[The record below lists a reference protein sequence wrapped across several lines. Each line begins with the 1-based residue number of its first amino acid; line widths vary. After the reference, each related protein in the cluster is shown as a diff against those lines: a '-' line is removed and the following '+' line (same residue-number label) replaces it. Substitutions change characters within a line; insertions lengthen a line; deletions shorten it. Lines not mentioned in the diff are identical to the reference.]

1 MASRTSNGAID
12 SVLAKLNELMMGDMC
27 SNFIGIS
34 SMGIQFLWKELST
47 MNALLEK
54 LEDDVDELD
63 AQANNWRNQVKEMTY
78 DIEDCIDEFMS
89 SEGSDNVKVGFINK
103 ISHFLTTLKSRVKT
117 AWQIKDLKTR
127 LQEIDERHKRYT
139 ISGRS
144 SSTTTTIDPRLSAL
158 YKDAAKLIGIE
169 NPKEELIG
177 KMDKG
182 QQFKVVSIV
191 GFGGL
196 GKTTLANEVYREVK
210 GQFNS
215 KAFVSISQNPDMA
228 RILQRMWLQL
238 EPHTSSHVFEVQ
250 DLINNIRKH
259 LEDKRYIIIVDDLW
273 DIRVWNIISCI
284 FPQNN
289 QRNIVIITTRIEDVA
304 RACCSDHGC
313 IYNMKPLSEQDSR
326 KLFFDRIFGS
336 KGYCPREFNEPSCK
350 ILKKCGGLP
359 LAITAVA
366 GALACKRTK
375 PNEQWEYIHNF
386 LVTTKFATNSNF
398 EDMMHILDLS
408 YKNLPRHLKACFLY
422 LASYPEDHK
431 INKVELA
438 RRFVAEGF
446 VSSSGQDV
454 WNVAES
460 YVIELANRSMIQ
472 PVYEDGDDI
481 TVSYYTVH
489 DMLLELII
497 RKCREENF
505 ISLVQDQ
512 QVMAEEQDKVIRR
525 LTINLS
531 GVDNGTMAMRTTW
544 HLAQVRSLG
553 LLGGS
558 NWIPFLHQFK
568 FLRVLF
574 LDICRREVKMDLTQI
589 CKLALLRYL
598 KVKNERS
605 LGEIS
610 IVLPVQIIR
619 LRYLE
624 TLELPALSACC
635 LPSDIVQLPR
645 LSHLVVPHDTGLP
658 DGIEKLKSL
667 RSLEGFNMLM
677 SSIEN
682 INGLGELENLSD
694 LSIHCHTRSLEY
706 VIALGRSIR
715 KLSNLQKLSVSC
727 TLVGSCDDALAFC
740 LTSLHNL
747 RHLDLLGCNFDRV
760 PYIGSK
766 AKFRRLRLGAKQIL
780 QDDIGMMGNLHFLDQ
795 LHLRVTGTL
804 PEKLVISG
812 STGFVCLKVF
822 ELECEGISHLT
833 FEVGAMPALRKLW
846 LAFDP
851 TSWNKATPAGLQH
864 LSSLQQ
870 LYVLIARDNSTSG
883 SEAPT
888 TSLSDTAVIQRAF
901 QEAADAHPGR
911 PTFTLGEGWLIRAME
926 SCRTL

>member
-1 MASRTSNGAID
+1 MASRTSNGVID

-54 LEDDVDELD
+54 LEDDIDELD

-89 SEGSDNVKVGFINK
+89 SEGISDNVKVGFINK

-139 ISGRS
+139 IAGRS
-144 SSTTTTIDPRLSAL
+144 SSTTATIDPRLSAL

-238 EPHTSSHVFEVQ
+238 EPHTSHVFEVQ

-259 LEDKRYIIIVDDLW
+259 LEDK
-273 DIRVWNIISCI
+273 
-284 FPQNN
+284 
-289 QRNIVIITTRIEDVA
+289 
-304 RACCSDHGC
+304 
-313 IYNMKPLSEQDSR
+313 
-326 KLFFDRIFGS
+326 
-336 KGYCPREFNEPSCK
+336 
-350 ILKKCGGLP
+350 
-359 LAITAVA
+359 
-366 GALACKRTK
+366 
-375 PNEQWEYIHNF
+375 
-386 LVTTKFATNSNF
+386 
-398 EDMMHILDLS
+398 
-408 YKNLPRHLKACFLY
+408 
-422 LASYPEDHK
+422 SYPEDHK

-472 PVYEDGDDI
+472 PVYEDDDI

-525 LTINLS
+525 LTVNLS
-531 GVDNGTMAMRTTW
+531 GGVDNGTMAMRTTW

-619 LRYLE
+619 MRYLE

-747 RHLDLLGCNFDRV
+747 RHLDLLGCNFDRI

-780 QDDIGMMGNLHFLDQ
+780 QEDIGMMGNINFLVQ
-795 LHLRVTGTL
+795 LHLRVTRTL

-812 STGFVCLKVF
+812 STGLFVSLKVF

-851 TSWNKATPAGLQH
+851 TSWNKATPAGIQH
-864 LSSLQQ
+864 LSSLQE
-870 LYVLIARDNSTSG
+870 LYILIVRNNSTSG

-888 TSLSDTAVIQRAF
+888 TSLTDTAVIHRAF

-911 PTFTLGEGWLIRAME
+911 PMFTLGEGWLIRAME